1 MTTSLKARFREVDAV
16 PTPWDDRASAAT
28 YEVRPLSGTRPRRI
42 AVAVLAAAAAAAI
55 ALTLV
60 VVSRDGAPLGG
71 DASWLMD
78 PAQAQ
83 RCVEQYSPA
92 TLEHRS
98 YAFEGV
104 ISDVQ
109 GPADPDSPDPADL
122 TTTITFDV
130 VRWFWGGS
138 GSEASR
144 RTYALASSAGELDG
158 SVGARLLVSGDEDYI
173 WACGFTQPATEQ
185 GRSEFEAAAATRG
198 A

>member
-16 PTPWDDRASAAT
+16 PTPWDDRASAAA
-28 YEVRPLSGTRPRRI
+28 YEVRLLSGTRRRRL
-42 AVAVLAAAAAAAI
+42 AVAVPAAAAAAI

-60 VVSRDGAPLGG
+60 LVSRDGAPLGG

-78 PAQAQ
+78 PAQ

-130 VRWFWGGS
+130 LRWFWGGS

-144 RTYALASSAGELDG
+144 RTYAVASSAGELDG
-158 SVGARLLVSGDEDYI
+158 SVGARLLVSGDEDFV